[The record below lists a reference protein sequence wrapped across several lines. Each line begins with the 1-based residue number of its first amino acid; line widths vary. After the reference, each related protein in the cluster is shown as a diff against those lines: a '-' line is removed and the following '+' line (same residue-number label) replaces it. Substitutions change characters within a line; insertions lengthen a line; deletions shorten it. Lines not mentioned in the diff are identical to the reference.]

1 MEGNTG
7 TLLGLGHCLC
17 LERRAGG
24 AGVKV
29 DDMTFSM

>member
-1 MEGNTG
+1 M
-7 TLLGLGHCLC
+7 LLGVGHCPC

-29 DDMTFSM
+29 DDMTFPM